1 LEDRTLGLGL
11 TGPRPA
17 EFGSSSILATHAL
30 GALDPGAGL
39 EGPNMAREGE

>member
-17 EFGSSSILATHAL
+17 ESGSSSVLATQVL
-30 GALDPGAGL
+30 GASDPGAGL